1 MTQEEVKR
9 LLISL
14 LPEGSEDLYALG
26 NGDVIGGIL
35 NSLGGSLKDTI
46 TDRYDAL
53 VRNLNP
59 STMDEATPD
68 WEAATGLSNAPIAI
82 YGTANQRKQ
91 AVLAALRTRG
101 AFSLDDIRAI
111 LQPYFLYVD
120 SSQIPLIEPDR
131 AALKTAH
138 TYAGS
143 ALGPSPLC
151 RGSVT
156 VLDDPRVS
164 PAGAI
169 ANFTITTARLD
180 AVIVTLQA
188 PDGRFGQRPE
198 FYLDTEQTTVTAQTY
213 RVCFPE
219 LRGAAIKGA
228 WTLELVSAAGVNIT
242 VSAWSVYVEGLGFS
256 YAGTPPVPV
265 SQGLGAA
272 MFDFVAVADP
282 TKLGTGYDLDGA
294 QRSLTRWKPAHT
306 QGGITQLSAAGTVCA
321 IPDTTNAIPD
331 NAVPC

>member
-46 TDRYDAL
+46 ADRYDAL

-82 YGTANQRKQ
+82 YGTANHRKQ
-91 AVLAALRTRG
+91 AVLAALRMRG

-111 LQPYFLYVD
+111 LQPYFLYAD
-120 SSQIPLIEPDR
+120 PSQIQIIEPDR

-138 TYAGS
+138 TYSGS
-143 ALGPSPLC
+143 ALGPAVLVND
-151 RGSVT
+151 SVL
-156 VLDDPRVS
+156 VADDPRVS

-169 ANFTITTARLD
+169 LEFTVTTTRLD
-180 AVIVTLQA
+180 GLTVLVSGPGGVFYERAAGFFDSSPTSIVSQS
-188 PDGRFGQRPE
+188 
-198 FYLDTEQTTVTAQTY
+198 Y
-213 RVCFPE
+213 RVNFREFAGTPI
-219 LRGAAIKGA
+219 RGFWRAEFFNTAA
-228 WTLELVSAAGVNIT
+228 VNIT
-242 VSAWSVYVEGLGFS
+242 ITAWSLFVEGLGNN
-256 YAGTPPVPV
+256 YVGTVPNG
-265 SQGLGAA
+265 QGLGAA

-282 TKLGTGYDLDGA
+282 TKLGTGYDLEGA

-306 QGGITQLSAAGTVCA
+306 HGGITQLSAAGTVCA